1 MKFQMEIIKPY
12 LHVSWHFYLLLGAD
26 TYSRPGPELGGGGD
40 KAGFRSLWLQ
50 SPGLGP
56 HVRGP

>member
-26 TYSRPGPELGGGGD
+26 TYSRPGPELGGGRD
-40 KAGFRSLWLQ
+40 KAGFRSLWLHRA
-50 SPGLGP
+50 LG
-56 HVRGP
+56 